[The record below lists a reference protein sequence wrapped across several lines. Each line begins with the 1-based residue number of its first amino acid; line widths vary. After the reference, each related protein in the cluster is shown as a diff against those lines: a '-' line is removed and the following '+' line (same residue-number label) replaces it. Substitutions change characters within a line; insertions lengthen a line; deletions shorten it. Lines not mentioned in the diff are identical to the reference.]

1 MPDAATE
8 AVALSVHTLTAG
20 YGPVPVV
27 KKATLRARAAEI
39 TVLVGPNGAGKSTLL
54 KAIAGVLRPTEG
66 RVVLNGED
74 VAGTAPDRLVKMG
87 LAYVPQ
93 VANVFPSLTV
103 MENLEMGGIVR
114 RHAVRDRAE
123 AMCQLFPDLRAALRR
138 PARTLSGGQRNMLA
152 LARALMAD
160 PSVLLVDEPTAGLS
174 PRYEQVVW
182 DHIRAIRQTGV
193 AVVLVEQNTRRALAE
208 ADWGYVLVNGENRL
222 DGAGR
227 DILDNPEIGELYIG
241 QSTSTST
248 RDGGGAG
255 ATTSRS
261 GDHTTGET
269 AVTTN
274 ETRKE
279 VGQ

>member
-1 MPDAATE
+1 ME
-8 AVALSVHTLTAG
+8 TLTAG
-20 YGPVPVV
+20 YGPVPIV

-54 KAIAGVLRPTEG
+54 KAIAGLLHPTEG

-74 VAGTAPDRLVKMG
+74 VVGNAPDRLVKMG

-103 MENLEMGGIVR
+103 IENLEMGGIVR
-114 RHAVRDRAE
+114 RHATRERAE

-160 PSVLLVDEPTAGLS
+160 PAVLLVDEPTAGLS

-182 DHIRAIRQTGV
+182 DHIRAIRDTGV

-208 ADWGYVLVNGENRL
+208 ADWGYVLVNGENQL

-241 QSTSTST
+241 Q
-248 RDGGGAG
+248 G
-255 ATTSRS
+255 ATTDKRR
-261 GDHTTGET
+261 GDERGSDGAEHHTGGTT
-269 AVTTN
+269 ATMN
-274 ETRKE
+274 EIGKE
-279 VGQ
+279 VGP

>member
-1 MPDAATE
+1 LPEAATDT
-8 AVALSVHTLTAG
+8 AVALSVESLTAG
-20 YGPVPVV
+20 YGPAPVV
-27 KKATLRARAAEI
+27 KKATLRARTAEI

-66 RVVLNGED
+66 HVLLNGQD
-74 VAGTAPDRLVKMG
+74 VAGQAPDRLVKMG

-93 VANVFPSLTV
+93 VANIFPSLTV

-114 RHAVRDRAE
+114 RHSVRERAE
-123 AMCQLFPDLRAALRR
+123 SMCELFPDLRAALRR

-193 AVVLVEQNTRRALAE
+193 AIVLVEQNTRRALAE

-222 DGAGR
+222 DGPGR
-227 DILDNPEIGELYIG
+227 EILDNPEIGALYIG
-241 QSTSTST
+241 KSTTT
-248 RDGGGAG
+248 HGGGAG
-255 ATTSRS
+255 APAAHN
-261 GDHTTGET
+261 GDQNTGET

-279 VGQ
+279 VGP

>member
-1 MPDAATE
+1 LPETATAAI
-8 AVALSVHTLTAG
+8 ALSVETVTAG
-20 YGPVPVV
+20 YGAVPVV
-27 KKATLRARAAEI
+27 KKATLRARSAEI

-66 RVVLNGED
+66 HVLLNGQD
-74 VAGTAPDRLVKMG
+74 VAGKAPDRLVKLG

-114 RHAVRDRAE
+114 RHAVRGRAE
-123 AMCQLFPDLRAALRR
+123 AMCELFPDLRAALRR

-160 PSVLLVDEPTAGLS
+160 PTVLLVDEPTAGLS

-182 DHIRAIRQTGV
+182 DHIRAIQKTGV
-193 AVVLVEQNTRRALAE
+193 AIVLVEQNTRRALAE

-222 DGAGR
+222 DGPGR
-227 DILDNPEIGELYIG
+227 EILDNPEIGELYIG
-241 QSTSTST
+241 RNPTT
-248 RDGGGAG
+248 RSGGAG
-255 ATTSRS
+255 GPTAHGS
-261 GDHTTGET
+261 DHTRET

-274 ETRKE
+274 ELRTE
-279 VGQ
+279 VGP